1 MGRLDNILGRLP
13 EDLDKQPG
21 YLPYDFAAGVA
32 IELEGIDA
40 QLKRMAD
47 LVNVDKLSGDDLTRF
62 VYQRR
67 GLIRKPP
74 SFSVGKL
81 QVIGTGWVRQTD
93 IFETE
98 GGIRFK
104 PVMDVL
110 LNGSGL
116 VDVIAMVGGKS
127 GNVPAGAIT
136 KIPMTIQGIIS
147 CSNTVAT
154 TGGYETET
162 DEQLR
167 ARYYKAVR
175 KPPTSGN
182 AHQYELWALEVQG
195 VGEAQVIPR
204 WAGKG
209 TVKVIVLDADFGPP
223 PSSLVNQ
230 VQNYIDPNQNGDG
243 SGEAPIGATCT
254 VEGAMGKELIIS
266 VKVKKQ
272 NGFSDPEVYASISG
286 QINKYLAGI
295 AFKQDYVSF
304 ALIGNAI
311 ATADGVADYSELLIN
326 DLAANMP
333 LTDREVAVLKTL
345 SIGVMA

>member
-1 MGRLDNILGRLP
+1 
-13 EDLDKQPG
+13 
-21 YLPYDFAAGVA
+21 
-32 IELEGIDA
+32 
-40 QLKRMAD
+40 
-47 LVNVDKLSGDDLTRF
+47 
-62 VYQRR
+62 
-67 GLIRKPP
+67 
-74 SFSVGKL
+74 
-81 QVIGTGWVRQTD
+81 
-93 IFETE
+93 
-98 GGIRFK
+98 
-104 PVMDVL
+104 
-110 LNGSGL
+110 
-116 VDVIAMVGGKS
+116 MVGGKS
-127 GNVPAGAIT
+127 GNVPAGSIT
-136 KIPMTIQGIIS
+136 KIPLTIQGIIS
-147 CSNTVAT
+147 CNNTEAT
-154 TGGYETET
+154 AGGYEVET

-182 AHQYELWALEVQG
+182 AHQYELWALEFQG
-195 VGEAQVIPR
+195 VGNAQVIPR

-223 PSSLVNQ
+223 PSTLVNQ
-230 VQNYIDPNQNGDG
+230 VQNYIDPNKNGDG

-254 VEGAMGKELIIS
+254 VEGALGKDLVIL

-272 NGFSDPEVYASISG
+272 NGFSDAEVQTAIFG

-326 DLAANMP
+326 GLASNVP
-333 LTDREVAVLKTL
+333 LTSSEVAVLKTL